1 MVLLV
6 LKAVEGSAM
15 ALMVSGGM
23 ARLGGGR
30 SANQAAAPPPPPPPS
45 ASCSQHH
52 QPCQLYPKLD
62 LSLKPPSEAINRG
75 RRS

>member
-30 SANQAAAPPPPPPPS
+30 SANQAAAPPPPS
-45 ASCSQHH
+45 ASCSQHQ

>member
-23 ARLGGGR
+23 ARLGEGR

-52 QPCQLYPKLD
+52 QPCHPHT
-62 LSLKPPSEAINRG
+62 LS
-75 RRS
+75 